1 MKINYVLAKRFLI
14 AILGS
19 VALYYLIMLIFTVT
33 NHPQDLQNNFNSI
46 SSSQFIEPLLQNQ
59 SSKSSS
65 GGFDYKLVGYRASDS
80 RSSVIVEKNNETFVV
95 QQSDLLENRYKL
107 ISVDAKF
114 AIFEENGKRY
124 QLSTNLKINN

>member
-1 MKINYVLAKRFLI
+1 MKINYVLVKRFLI

-65 GGFDYKLVGYRASDS
+65 GGFYYKLVGYRASEN
-80 RSSVIVEKNNETFVV
+80 RASVIVKKNNP
-95 QQSDLLENRYKL
+95 
-107 ISVDAKF
+107 
-114 AIFEENGKRY
+114 
-124 QLSTNLKINN
+124 LSK

>member
-1 MKINYVLAKRFLI
+1 
-14 AILGS
+14 
-19 VALYYLIMLIFTVT
+19 MLIFTVT

-59 SSKSSS
+59 SSQSSS
-65 GGFDYKLVGYRASDS
+65 GGFDYKLVGYRASDN

>member
-1 MKINYVLAKRFLI
+1 MKINYVLVKRFLI

-107 ISVDAKF
+107 ISVDAKC
-114 AIFEENGKRY
+114 AIIEENGKRY

>member
-1 MKINYVLAKRFLI
+1 MKINYVLVKRFLI

-114 AIFEENGKRY
+114 AIFEGNGKRY